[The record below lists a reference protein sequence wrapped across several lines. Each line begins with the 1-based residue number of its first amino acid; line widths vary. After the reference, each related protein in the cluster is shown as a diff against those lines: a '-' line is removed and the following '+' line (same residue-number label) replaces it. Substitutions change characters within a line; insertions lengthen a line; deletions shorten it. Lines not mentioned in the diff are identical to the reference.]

1 MEQRTL
7 TSVPSNGTA
16 AMEEPSRGSPKRE
29 TGGGNDNVAQGDA
42 RLSRSEARTSHGRP
56 ATGEAMKPSRWL
68 RHALTIP
75 LVVAGVWHGVEA
87 GSRGAFLAAG
97 AATLA
102 WLVWPEAAR
111 FLAWR
116 RRRRAEH
123 TRRRYKRL
131 LKHAERSLA
140 KTERARRRADRRP
153 GNERLARRAER
164 LEARAARAVAQA
176 KRARDRCAKLTGHHD
191 TGSAITRAPSRMQRR
206 ASEPSGRP
214 PERR

>member
-7 TSVPSNGTA
+7 TSVPSNGIA
-16 AMEEPSRGSPKRE
+16 AMEEPSREIPKPE
-29 TGGGNDNVAQGDA
+29 AGGGSDNAAQGDDQPP
-42 RLSRSEARTSHGRP
+42 RFEAHTPHGRP

-75 LVVAGVWHGVEA
+75 LVVGVWHGVEA
-87 GSRGAFLAAG
+87 GSRGAFFAAG
-97 AATLA
+97 AAALT

-123 TRRRYKRL
+123 TRRRHKRL

-140 KTERARRRADRRP
+140 KTERARQRADRRP

-164 LEARAARAVAQA
+164 LEARAARAVARA
-176 KRARDRCAKLTGHHD
+176 ERARDRCAKLTAHHD
-191 TGSAITRAPSRMQRR
+191 TR
-206 ASEPSGRP
+206 
-214 PERR
+214 